1 MKNETIEVS
10 IVMPCLNEEET
21 LGICIEKAQSTLKSL
36 GYSGEVVIADN
47 GSIDNSVEIA
57 KRLGARVVHQQTRG
71 YGAAYLA
78 GFAAAQGQYIIM
90 GDSDD
95 TYDFTDLERFITPLQ
110 NGYNLVIGNRFKGK
124 ILPGAMPWARRY
136 IGNPILSGMLRLLFG
151 TYISDSHCGMR
162 SFTTDAYKRMDL
174 KTTGMEFA
182 SEMVIKAVQSELK
195 ILEIPI
201 TYHPRGGESKLN
213 AIRDAWRHILF
224 MIKYKL
230 SNQTTHDKKSATST
244 DPKKNNGSL
253 P

>member
-1 MKNETIEVS
+1 MKNENIEVS
-10 IVMPCLNEEET
+10 VVMPCLNEEET
-21 LGICIEKAQSTLKSL
+21 LGTCIEKAQNTLKSL
-36 GYSGEVVIADN
+36 NIQGEVVVADN
-47 GSIDNSVEIA
+47 GSTDTSIEIA
-57 KRLGARVVHQQTRG
+57 ERLGARVVHQSTRG

-110 NGYNLVIGNRFKGK
+110 DGYDFVIGNRFKGK
-124 ILPGAMPWARRY
+124 ILPGAMPWANRY
-136 IGNPILSGMLRLLFG
+136 IGNPILSGMLRVFFG

-162 SFTTDAYKRMDL
+162 AFTIDAYKRMDL

-182 SEMVIKAVQSELK
+182 SEMVIKAVQTELK

-213 AIRDAWRHILF
+213 AVRDAWRHIRF
-224 MIKYKL
+224 MLKHKL
-230 SNQTTHDKKSATST
+230 TNRTEHDK
-244 DPKKNNGSL
+244 
-253 P
+253 